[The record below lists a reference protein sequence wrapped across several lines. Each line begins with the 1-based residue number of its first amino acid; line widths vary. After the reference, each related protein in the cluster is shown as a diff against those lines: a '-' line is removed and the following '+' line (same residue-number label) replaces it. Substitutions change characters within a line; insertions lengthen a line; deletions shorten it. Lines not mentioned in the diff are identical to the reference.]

1 MNYSTT
7 PLKKWREWTI
17 LPCSADFVPFDVVKD
32 ILRDFVY
39 IQYLISGE
47 GEVEATLQ
55 TDFPQLLGG
64 LVCIQAGV
72 AQQEADYN
80 EQQDSR

>member
-1 MNYSTT
+1 M
-7 PLKKWREWTI
+7 
-17 LPCSADFVPFDVVKD
+17 PCSADFIPFDVVED

-39 IQYLISGE
+39 IQCLISDE

-55 TDFPQLLGG
+55 SHFPQLLGG

-80 EQQDSR
+80 EQQDSG